1 MVLSQIC
8 CFLAFVVF
16 LTACG
21 EQSTPRNAE
30 TAVPQNRQGQPAET
44 AVRLILPDTAVKKLT
59 TLSHVVERCK
69 TEGPLGDADG
79 NVFFTDPYGACIYK
93 WSQDGTVSVFTDKSG
108 GANGLFFD
116 SEGNII
122 AVQAYRRGLAAFDR
136 TGKETILLSTYE
148 GKKFNEP
155 NDLYVDRKGGVYFSD
170 PYYHVHYDPLELGGE
185 HVYYLTP
192 DRTGVIRVTED
203 IAQPNGIHGNP
214 EGTLLYIIDTEE
226 HATYVFD
233 VNDDGT
239 LSNKRLFVST
249 GYDGMTVDRNGNVY
263 ITTGAENTVLIYDRS
278 GTLLETITVPEPT
291 WNVCFGG
298 SDNKTL
304 FITAGLSL
312 YSVQMNVSGM

>member
-1 MVLSQIC
+1 MVLSQV
-8 CFLAFVVF
+8 CFVIAFVVF
-16 LTACG
+16 LAGCG
-21 EQSTPRNAE
+21 EQSTPRNTK
-30 TAVPQNRQGQPAET
+30 TAAPYDRQEQPAET
-44 AVRLILPDTAVKKLT
+44 VMRLLSPGADVKKLT
-59 TLSHVVERCK
+59 TISHVAERCK

-116 SEGNII
+116 SGGKII
-122 AVQAYRRGLAAFDR
+122 AVQAYRRGLAAFDSN
-136 TGKETILLSTYE
+136 GNETILLSTYE

-155 NDLYVDRKGGVYFSD
+155 NDLYIDRKGGVYFSD
-170 PYYHVHYDPLELGGE
+170 PYYHVHYDPLELDRE

-192 DRTGVIRVTED
+192 DHISVIQVTED

-214 EGTLLYIIDTEE
+214 EGTLLYIIDTKE
-226 HATYVFD
+226 HATYMFD
-233 VNDDGT
+233 VADDGT
-239 LSNKRLFVST
+239 LSNKRLFALT

-263 ITTGAENTVLIYDRS
+263 ITTGAENTVLIYDRN

-298 SDNKTL
+298 GDKKTL